1 EAIEALREA
10 RAIGEKLAADTPAV
24 QWLQDNIATVDVELG
39 LLLTAAGRA
48 DEANDLMRR
57 LLESSTSPS
66 VLNYAPWSLAVTPD
80 VKERDPVL
88 AVAMARKAVGL
99 APKAAGIQ
107 NTLGVACYRNGDWNG
122 AIAALMRSEELE
134 PNKHLGFN
142 ALFLAMAHWQLGHK
156 DEARAWDER
165 AVAWMDKHRPKD
177 EELLRFRAR
186 DQGLV
191 KVEQEPGKRPD

>member
-1 EAIEALREA
+1 
-10 RAIGEKLAADTPAV
+10 
-24 QWLQDNIATVDVELG
+24 
-39 LLLTAAGRA
+39 AGRA

-57 LLESSTSPS
+57 LIESSTSPS
-66 VLNYAPWSLAVTPD
+66 VLNYAACSLAVTPD

-88 AVAMARKAVGL
+88 AEAMARKAVGL

-142 ALFLAMAHWQLGHK
+142 ALFLAMAHRQLGHK
-156 DEARAWDER
+156 DEAGAWYDR
-165 AVAWMDKHRPKD
+165 AVAWMDKHRPKN
-177 EELLRFRAR
+177 EELLRFRAEAEE
-186 DQGLV
+186 LM
-191 KVEQEPGKRPD
+191 KMNKEPGKR